1 MLRFKW
7 ELGVKL
13 GFLLSTQTTKS
24 LEKLA
29 FPDKQYKELHANE
42 LRGKKKI
49 KSNLILVK
57 SKPVT

>member
-1 MLRFKW
+1 MLRFKR

-42 LRGKKKI
+42 LRGKKK
-49 KSNLILVK
+49 
-57 SKPVT
+57 SKVIWY